1 MAGSPV
7 ASPFPYDRKL
17 WFFPDERSIM
27 TDCCTRSLGSSL
39 GGGRRQTLIWR
50 AFSPAVPALSGPAS
64 ESGRN
69 DEALVWVGCPR
80 TGSPLWPAPSCRNT
94 ACLRVGRRVSRQV
107 TVPGAD
113 ICCSCVN
120 ELLQNQRQLRP
131 FRSARPHDADAAML
145 AQGQGAAA
153 SCHGAVHDPG
163 QWTDSG
169 WCFNPVSSIARLRH
183 PS

>member
-80 TGSPLWPAPSCRNT
+80 TGPTLWPTPSCHNT
-94 ACLRVGRRVSRQV
+94 ACLPVG
-107 TVPGAD
+107 GGGLD
-113 ICCSCVN
+113 
-120 ELLQNQRQLRP
+120 
-131 FRSARPHDADAAML
+131 RSLCL
-145 AQGQGAAA
+145 AQTSAALVLTNCCKTNGNSGLSGQ
-153 SCHGAVHDPG
+153 PG
-163 QWTDSG
+163 LTTPTPRCLPMG
-169 WCFNPVSSIARLRH
+169 KALRLRVMVQCMI
-183 PS
+183 PANGQTLDGVSTLSAA